1 MFWHN
6 FKNCIKVIV
15 KSKISLFW
23 TLIFPIALA
32 TFMYVAFANIME
44 KDEMFKNIDVAV
56 VSSGAEE
63 NGLMYVIDALSEG
76 EDKLLNVKEMSEAEA
91 KQALSDGEVKGIIF
105 VDDISLMV
113 RESSAN
119 ASILEGILNSYK
131 QNEYAIKDIM
141 GDMQTPPNE
150 AEIMEMMSD
159 IMTDV
164 SYYTEKSTTDSNQNI
179 YYNYFYA
186 IFAMSCL
193 FAAYSSLTAIN
204 NLQANESGRG
214 MRKCISPNSKIVFI
228 VSEFLALLVIHF
240 VVELIALFY
249 MSVVLGIDFGDKYP
263 AIILTLLVG
272 SMIGLAIG
280 VIVGAVSKIGY
291 GGKIGVVTALGLV
304 LSGMADLFV
313 NGVKRAIELN
323 VPIINKINPA
333 ALISDCFYS
342 LNVYGDYSVFIQN
355 IVIMAVESVILI
367 VIAFMMV
374 RRNKYASI

>member
-1 MFWHN
+1 MFWRN

-23 TLIFPIALA
+23 TLVFPIALA
-32 TFMYVAFANIME
+32 TFMYVAFADIVE

-56 VSSGAEE
+56 VSSGEEE

-76 EDKLLNVKEMSEAEA
+76 EDKLLNVKEMSGEAA

-105 VDDISLMV
+105 TDDVSLMV
-113 RESSAN
+113 SESSAN

-131 QNEYAIKDIM
+131 QNEYAIRDIM
-141 GDMQTPPNE
+141 GDRQTPPNE

-193 FAAYSSLTAIN
+193 FAAYSSVAAIN

-280 VIVGAVSKIGY
+280 VIVGAVSKIGD

-342 LNVYGDYSVFIQN
+342 LNVYGDYSAFIQN

-367 VIAFMMV
+367 VIAFMMI

>member
-6 FKNCIKVIV
+6 FKNCIKVII

-23 TLIFPIALA
+23 TLVFPILLA
-32 TFMYVAFANIME
+32 TFMYVAFGNILE
-44 KDEMFKNIDVAV
+44 KEEMFKNIDVAV
-56 VSSGAEE
+56 VSFGDEE
-63 NGLMYVIDALSEG
+63 NGLMYVIEALSEG
-76 EDKLLNVKEMSEAEA
+76 DDKLLNVKEMSEEEA
-91 KQALSDGEVKGIIF
+91 KQALYDNEVTGIIF
-105 VDDISLMV
+105 ADDISLMV
-113 RESSAN
+113 NESSAN
-119 ASILEGILNSYK
+119 ASVLEGILNSYK
-131 QNEYAIKDIM
+131 QKEYAIKDIM
-141 GDMQTPPNE
+141 EDMQTAPNE
-150 AEIMEMMSD
+150 DEIMAIMSD
-159 IMTDV
+159 LMTDV
-164 SYYTEKSTTDSNQNI
+164 SYYTEMSTSDSEQNL

-193 FAAYSSLTAIN
+193 FAAYSSLEAIN
-204 NLQANESGRG
+204 NLQANESGKG

-240 VVELIALFY
+240 VVELIAFLY
-249 MSVVLGIDFGDKYP
+249 MSFVLGIEFGGKYP
-263 AIILTLLVG
+263 AILLTLLVG

-280 VIVGAVSKIGY
+280 DIIGAISKMRY
-291 GGKIGVVTALGLV
+291 GGKIGVVTAGGLV

-313 NGVKRAIELN
+313 NGIKRAIELN
-323 VPIINKINPA
+323 VPVINRINPA

-342 LNVYGDYSVFIQN
+342 LSVYEDYSIFLRN